1 MSKFLK
7 VPVHLIVESR
17 WQPREGTGDPG
28 AFEELVANV
37 KVHGITNP
45 LKAFVNKE
53 GAYELITGH
62 RRRRAAIKAGLTHVP
77 VIVVATPKDEAG
89 LRALRE
95 EVLFDN
101 LLHEP
106 LSPLEEAKAFKALQE
121 DEGYSI
127 RQMAERLGKSRGYI
141 TNRLGL
147 LQAPED
153 VQEMVSLRKDTLVHA
168 QEISKVEDP
177 KQRAELV
184 EEAKAGAS
192 YQDIKARVDEVIS
205 DGADT
210 HQAPTYKE
218 PALPESPEE
227 EPTSEPI
234 EGEELTEERLIPV
247 NGNGKTTY
255 VSVPSQPEEITR
267 RHVAPSAGGCT
278 AAAIHCPHCGDGRG
292 REVCNG
298 CGRSRW
304 IIAFGKF
311 EDYQRALAMVG
322 PLIQR

>member
-1 MSKFLK
+1 MTRFLN
-7 VPVHLIVESR
+7 VRIDQIVESR
-17 WQPREGTGDPG
+17 WQPREGIGDSG
-28 AFEELVANV
+28 AFEDLVANV

-77 VIVVATPKDEAG
+77 VIVVATPKDEVG

-106 LSPLEEAKAFKALQE
+106 LSPLEEAKAFKALRE
-121 DEGYSI
+121 EEGYSI
-127 RQMAERLGKSRGYI
+127 RQMAERLGKSKSYI
-141 TNRLGL
+141 GERLGL
-147 LQAPED
+147 LDRPED
-153 VQEMVSLRKDTLVHA
+153 VQELVSARADTLRHA
-168 QEISKVEDP
+168 REISRVEDP
-177 KQRAELV
+177 RQRAELV

-192 YQDIKARVDEVIS
+192 YQDIKARVDEMIP
-205 DGADT
+205 GRADT
-210 HQAPTYKE
+210 HQALTYKE
-218 PALPESPEE
+218 PALSEPPEE
-227 EPTSEPI
+227 EPSSEPI

-247 NGNGKTTY
+247 NGNGRTTY
-255 VSVPSQPEEITR
+255 VSVPSQPEELAR

-298 CGRSRW
+298 CGHARW
-304 IIAFGKF
+304 IIAFSSF

-322 PLIQR
+322 SLIQR